1 MIVLVTGGLGY
12 IGSHITL
19 ELLQKGYSVIVID
32 NLVTSKIEVF
42 DKLNKVKKNNVLKFF
57 KIDIRDKYNLEK
69 IFKSISIEIVIH
81 CAGLKVISESITN
94 PLEYYDYNINGTLSL
109 CSVMNKYGVKSL
121 ILQVKW
127 TCQTLG

>member
-94 PLEYYDYNINGTLSL
+94 PLEYYDYNINSL
-109 CSVMNKYGVKSL
+109 
-121 ILQVKW
+121 
-127 TCQTLG
+127 